1 MPTLEQNREVWEKRH
16 PWPKGGDEWSSSWG
30 TSDLEWSIS
39 IQSRL
44 IGLLPADHIVEIAPG
59 FGRWTQYLLPA
70 CKSYIGVDLAQKCVE
85 ACQKRFADV
94 PHARFYQGDGT
105 TLAMVENSSV
115 DFLIS
120 FDSLVHADW
129 AVIDSYIREFARVLK
144 PGAKAFI
151 HHSNLG
157 EFVGPGL
164 PKVEKPRWRGDDV
177 SAERFRKAVGA
188 VGLACLSQEIVAW
201 FVPEL
206 IDCISVIEK
215 PRPGAP
221 GRETIIIRNA
231 NFPAEGEIGR
241 RIAATYYRVTQP
253 ESTEQSASS

>member
-1 MPTLEQNREVWEKRH
+1 MPTLEQNRRVWEQQH
-16 PWPKGGDEWSSSWG
+16 SWPKGGDEWSSSWG

-70 CKSYIGVDLAQKCVE
+70 CKSYIGVDLAQKCVQ
-85 ACQKRFADV
+85 ACKERFAHV
-94 PHARFYQGDGT
+94 PYARFYQGDGT
-105 TLAMVENSSV
+105 TLGMVENCSV

-129 AVIDSYIREFARVLK
+129 LVIDSYIREFARVLK

-177 SAERFRKAVGA
+177 TAQRFRNAVGP
-188 VGLACLSQEIVAW
+188 GMGRDQR
-201 FVPEL
+201 FVL
-206 IDCISVIEK
+206 RALLRLRSGARK
-215 PRPGAP
+215 QRPDDDEP
-221 GRETIIIRNA
+221 GSGNLGVHQRDLGQA
-231 NFPAEGEIGR
+231 
-241 RIAATYYRVTQP
+241 
-253 ESTEQSASS
+253 